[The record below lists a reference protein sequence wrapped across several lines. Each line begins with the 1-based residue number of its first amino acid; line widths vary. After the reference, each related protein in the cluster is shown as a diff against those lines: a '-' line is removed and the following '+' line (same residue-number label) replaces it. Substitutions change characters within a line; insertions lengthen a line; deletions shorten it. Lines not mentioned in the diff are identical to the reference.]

1 MNIWRLRG
9 TLLVLLAGLLLLS
22 ACADGTDSDSAGEE
36 ADIAT
41 DDAEPEVAA
50 EPTAEETAAAAET
63 TEPAEEPADESAE
76 DPASDEELTIGLA
89 QQGSSRSFVVSV
101 GEGAQRAADEL
112 GVELLVTD
120 SQDDS
125 AKQANDIQDLL
136 AQEIDGLIVSPI
148 DAGIAEQFVRDA
160 NDADVPILA
169 VSNQIGPPEER
180 DIDDVYPGTV
190 ALVTQDE
197 VAAGE
202 KAASIVADSDI
213 DTSDAIQIAVLQG
226 RAGTP
231 SVPLRQGGFTTGLD
245 DAGVS
250 YEIAAEQP
258 GDWTQEGGEAAC
270 QNMLTANPETDLI
283 YSMSDEMSIG
293 CARAIESAN
302 VDVPLVSVGGSV
314 EGIKLLEDD
323 RMFGTV
329 CYKPEDMGALAV
341 EVMVKHLRGE
351 QTYDA
356 EFVTYETPAITRDNI
371 DQCQPAQW

>member
-1 MNIWRLRG
+1 MNTWRLRG
-9 TLLVLLAGLLLLS
+9 TLLVLLAGLMLLS
-22 ACADGTDSDSAGEE
+22 ACADGTDSDAAAGE
-36 ADIAT
+36 
-41 DDAEPEVAA
+41 AEPQAAA
-50 EPTAEETAAAAET
+50 EPTTAAPTAAPEATEPIAEPTAAEP
-63 TEPAEEPADESAE
+63 TEQLTVAD
-76 DPASDEELTIGLA
+76 DLTIGLA
-89 QQGSSRSFVVSV
+89 QQGSSRSFVVAV
-101 GEGAQRAADEL
+101 GEGARKAAEEL

-120 SQDDS
+120 SQDDP
-125 AKQANDIQDLL
+125 AKQANDVQDLL

-160 NDADVPILA
+160 NDLGVPILA
-169 VSNQIGPPEER
+169 VSNQIGPPQER
-180 DIDDVYPGTV
+180 DVDDVYPGTV

-202 KAASIVADSDI
+202 KAASIVADTEI
-213 DTSDAIQIAVLQG
+213 DTSEPVQIAVLQG

-231 SVPLRQGGFTTGLD
+231 SVPLRQRGFTTGLD
-245 DAGVS
+245 EAGVP
-250 YEIAAEQP
+250 YEIVAEQP

-270 QNMLTANPETDLI
+270 QNMLTANPDTELI
-283 YSMSDEMSIG
+283 FSMSDEMSIG

-302 VDVPLVSVGGSV
+302 VDVPLVSIGGSV
-314 EGIKLLEDD
+314 EGIKLLADG

-341 EVMVKHLRGE
+341 EVMVEHLRGE

-356 EFVTYETPAITRDNI
+356 EFVTYETPAITQDNI